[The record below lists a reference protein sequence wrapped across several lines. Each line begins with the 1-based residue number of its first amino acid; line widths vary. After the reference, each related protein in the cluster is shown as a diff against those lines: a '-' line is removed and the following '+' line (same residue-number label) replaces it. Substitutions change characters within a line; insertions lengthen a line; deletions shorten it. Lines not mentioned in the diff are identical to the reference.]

1 MELERFIPVMTPDE
15 LRMFERQV
23 REGEKADFS
32 PTRFNHGGNALI
44 SGREK
49 LTPNLQPQPLNQM
62 NYADRRQPKGST
74 PFFEALYRLKDD
86 GKIRG
91 KQTFTR
97 EFDINRWNLNKLE
110 KNLAS
115 DIFQP
120 AWLTY
125 IVKEYKVSARWLL
138 TGEGDFYE
146 TRTGAKP

>member
-1 MELERFIPVMTPDE
+1 MQTEDSQKV
-15 LRMFERQV
+15 V
-23 REGEKADFS
+23 R
-32 PTRFNHGGNALI
+32 R
-44 SGREK
+44 
-49 LTPNLQPQPLNQM
+49 
-62 NYADRRQPKGST
+62 
-74 PFFEALYRLKDD
+74 FFEALYRLKDD

-138 TGEGDFYE
+138 TGEGE
-146 TRTGAKP
+146 IGRAHV

>member
-1 MELERFIPVMTPDE
+1 MQTEDSQKV
-15 LRMFERQV
+15 V
-23 REGEKADFS
+23 R
-32 PTRFNHGGNALI
+32 R
-44 SGREK
+44 
-49 LTPNLQPQPLNQM
+49 
-62 NYADRRQPKGST
+62 
-74 PFFEALYRLKDD
+74 FFEALYRLKDD

-146 TRTGAKP
+146 TRTGAKPCSCPRPLFLVVISPENIGYHRNRLLLFLIKDFRVNLCC